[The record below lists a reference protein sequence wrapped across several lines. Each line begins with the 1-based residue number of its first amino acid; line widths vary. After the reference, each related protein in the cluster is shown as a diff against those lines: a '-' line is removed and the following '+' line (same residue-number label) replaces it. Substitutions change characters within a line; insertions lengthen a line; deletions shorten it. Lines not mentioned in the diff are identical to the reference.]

1 MKELQLTIINGT
13 NTTTISF
20 DKIESYNK
28 AILDIKDVLKN
39 GKSSSYFEI
48 GNDDIKN
55 LFPLNYLRN
64 SLINEK
70 ENSSYGRKRVYRK
83 KYT

>member
-13 NTTTISF
+13 TTTTISF
-20 DKIESYNK
+20 DKIESCNK
-28 AILDIKDVLKN
+28 AIFDLKEVLKN

-48 GNDDIKN
+48 GNDEIKN

-64 SLINEK
+64 SLIIF
-70 ENSSYGRKRVYRK
+70 GK
-83 KYT
+83 K